1 MSYSIII
8 PIYNEERT
16 LKNLLLELETLNDEI
31 EIIIIND
38 GSTDNSREILNTKKS
53 FKILHNQ
60 KNMGKGYSIIRAV
73 DFAESKS
80 IILMDGDLEIDLKS
94 IIDLIK
100 FYASNDKNVIVGSRW
115 NEKSKPGRNIN
126 TYGNHL
132 INYMFNSLYGTSFSD
147 VLCCVKIMKKELF
160 LSLMLESK
168 GFNIEME
175 IMTKL
180 AIKNINISERD
191 VIYNRRPND
200 EGKKLKLSDSWGII
214 LEMVKNKYTY
224 YD

>member
-80 IILMDGDLEIDLKS
+80 IINGWR
-94 IIDLIK
+94 
-100 FYASNDKNVIVGSRW
+100 F
-115 NEKSKPGRNIN
+115 RN
-126 TYGNHL
+126 
-132 INYMFNSLYGTSFSD
+132 
-147 VLCCVKIMKKELF
+147 
-160 LSLMLESK
+160 
-168 GFNIEME
+168 
-175 IMTKL
+175 
-180 AIKNINISERD
+180 
-191 VIYNRRPND
+191 
-200 EGKKLKLSDSWGII
+200 
-214 LEMVKNKYTY
+214 
-224 YD
+224 